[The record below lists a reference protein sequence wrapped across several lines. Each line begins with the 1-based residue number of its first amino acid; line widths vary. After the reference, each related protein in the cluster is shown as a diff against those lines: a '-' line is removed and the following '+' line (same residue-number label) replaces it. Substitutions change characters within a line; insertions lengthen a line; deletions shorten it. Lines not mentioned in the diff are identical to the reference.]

1 MTLFTKFWQLLR
13 FLDRTI
19 KELSEMFLSIMFIIY
34 TRHQQGNSELNSELE
49 KNKTPDGGAGRLPA
63 AAILPVM
70 VDGRQ

>member
-1 MTLFTKFWQLLR
+1 MVPICLTLFTKFWQLLR

-49 KNKTPDGGAGRLPA
+49 INKTPDGGA
-63 AAILPVM
+63 V
-70 VDGRQ
+70 